1 MFIHVQRKSH
11 NKRQIISHSNKKGI
25 FQSCH
30 FNCFRI
36 IIIWPVKRI
45 VKFQLI
51 LFSSNAIRKTLS
63 LYFALINCLFVS
75 FLCSAASFSN
85 VTPSSHIWILRRKE
99 SFSGIMPCT
108 PYFRNFHP
116 RGFHIQLCSSSGM
129 LLELS
134 FRKCDLI
141 DLYLLYVYNNI

>member
-51 LFSSNAIRKTLS
+51 LFLFKCHSKDTVLVLCINKLS
-63 LYFALINCLFVS
+63 LRFFPLFCCKFFQCNS
-75 FLCSAASFSN
+75 FLSHMDSAQKRVLFRHHALYSLFPELPSPRFPYPVVFIVGN
-85 VTPSSHIWILRRKE
+85 VART
-99 SFSGIMPCT
+99 
-108 PYFRNFHP
+108 
-116 RGFHIQLCSSSGM
+116 
-129 LLELS
+129 ELPKMW
-134 FRKCDLI
+134 FDRFIFTVCL
-141 DLYLLYVYNNI
+141 